1 MAAPSTDI
9 LSAAQRRELLAVFRQ
24 DRKSS
29 IWPWIGAFA
38 FLTVP
43 PLIPHALHATV
54 SETGKN
60 RGLKR
65 WAKLILLYY
74 VPHEPLVPLDTSMGT
89 EAEAIQSSPRFF
101 LVS

>member
-1 MAAPSTDI
+1 MAAPTTDI
-9 LSAAQRRELLAVFRQ
+9 LSADQRRELLAVFRQ

-54 SETGKN
+54 SLPLTLG
-60 RGLKR
+60 GLLTV
-65 WAKLILLYY
+65 AIL
-74 VPHEPLVPLDTSMGT
+74 
-89 EAEAIQSSPRFF
+89 
-101 LVS
+101 